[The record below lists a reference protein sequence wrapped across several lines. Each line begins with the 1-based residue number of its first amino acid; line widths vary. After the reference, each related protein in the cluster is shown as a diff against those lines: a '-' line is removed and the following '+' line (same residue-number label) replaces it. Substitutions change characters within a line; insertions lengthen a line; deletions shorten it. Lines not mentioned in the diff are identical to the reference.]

1 MCFMMV
7 FFTFFLLSF
16 CFPVHSRVLATI
28 SYTRL
33 SKPVTVT
40 ITTREFQNTY
50 LQTRQIAPN
59 TPPVKKFFDDYLL
72 YRIGVEE
79 AYNDPTLVK
88 NPQIKNMFANPH
100 LKESFEQ
107 MMYKLLADNKLK
119 NRILKI
125 DRSAKKLTRQ
135 QMQQHYKKN
144 PEFDFNFIVITVPVN
159 PTPSQLKKSQ
169 TRAFSIYREIKK
181 SAKPFVNLI
190 DIYSDDRISGR
201 LKISR
206 VRSTIYPTVYQQL
219 QKMKP
224 GQISPPVRTAGSF
237 HIVKLNRVL
246 PFSQANQMQI
256 KASYFDK
263 KRGDVIR
270 QYFSSLKKKYKIHIH
285 QSEFNTLQ

>member
-1 MCFMMV
+1 MV
-7 FFTFFLLSF
+7 IFLTFFLLSF
-16 CFPVHSRVLATI
+16 TLPVHSRVLATI

-33 SKPVTVT
+33 NKAVTVT
-40 ITTREFQNTY
+40 IPTREFQKTY

-59 TPPVKKFFDDYLL
+59 TPPVKKFFEDYLL

-107 MMYKLLADNKLK
+107 MLYKLLADNKLK
-119 NRILKI
+119 TRISKI
-125 DRSAKKLTRQ
+125 DRSAKKLTQQ
-135 QMQQHYKKN
+135 QMRQYYKKN

-159 PTPSQLKKSQ
+159 PTASQLKKTQ
-169 TRAFSIYREIKK
+169 NRALSIYREIKK
-181 SAKPFVNLI
+181 SPKPFVELI

-201 LKISR
+201 LKMSR
-206 VRSTIYPTVYQQL
+206 VRNTIYPTVYQQL
-219 QKMKP
+219 KKMKP

-237 HIVKLNRVL
+237 HIVKLNRTL

-256 KASYFDK
+256 KAGYFDK
-263 KRGDVIR
+263 KRGDAIR
-270 QYFSSLKKKYKIHIH
+270 QYFSSLKKKYKIHIY
-285 QSEFNTLQ
+285 QSELDTLQ